1 MEVVFVICFLMIIC
15 FMFGYFIGHTKGFN
29 ECEEIYEKYSVT
41 TSKGYNDAIDDVI
54 KLVDDDLTFDIGM
67 DMYVE
72 RDLLCE
78 KLEKLRI

>member
-1 MEVVFVICFLMIIC
+1 MD
-15 FMFGYFIGHTKGFN
+15 IGKDLQNAFDD
-29 ECEEIYEKYSVT
+29 
-41 TSKGYNDAIDDVI
+41 GYNKAIDDVI